1 MMNIRI
7 VMLHIIKY
15 RGIMKYDIFLWK
27 ELKLILSA
35 LLVIIL
41 VSCNKRNSTESIEGL
56 WISTEETSAK
66 FLHGTQKT
74 VLRISKDYDGR
85 YTARGVFLWNSS
97 YQSEWN
103 LVDLEYDHMTDSII
117 INDTDG
123 DSYKGMVDCKNMKIT
138 GAVHL
143 RNNIQDTLD
152 FIPAEKDLEAELFYP
167 RKPDKNGEIIYTY
180 KVPEHLDDGLET
192 ASISNSDLD
201 SASIIALVNDI
212 INQEYGRMESLLV
225 LKDNK
230 LIVEEYFYSYDRGR
244 LHHIHSCTKS
254 ITSLLLGIALEQ
266 HKDIQV
272 DQPLFSFF
280 PEYASLETNEKEQ
293 ITLEHCLTMTAGFQ
307 WDEFPKE
314 MYETD
319 DWFQYILSRP
329 MNSIPGDVFH
339 YNSGC
344 TILLGGVIS
353 LLVGK
358 NADLYAEEVL
368 FGPLGISEYIWE
380 THRNGTPQCGGGLQM
395 LPRDM
400 AKIGLLLLNDGR
412 WNNKQIVSKE
422 WILQSTKPRVP
433 ESEFLDYG
441 YQWWHRSKNNKKWW
455 EEPQTVSEEEH
466 DMSLALGWGG
476 QYIIV
481 AKDLNLVVITTASD
495 YKNDKANSKIPMVIE
510 EIIPK

>member
-1 MMNIRI
+1 MDNR
-7 VMLHIIKY
+7 LTK
-15 RGIMKYDIFLWK
+15 KWK

-35 LLVIIL
+35 LFVIVL
-41 VSCNKRNSTESIEGL
+41 VSCEKSSSTESIEGL

-74 VLRISKDYDGR
+74 VLRISKDHDGK
-85 YTARGVFLWNSS
+85 YIARGVFLWNGS

-103 LVDLEYDHMTDSII
+103 LVDLEYDNITDSII
-117 INDTDG
+117 INDKDG
-123 DSYKGMVDCKNMKIT
+123 DSYKGIVDCKNMKIT
-138 GAVHL
+138 GAVYL
-143 RNNIQDTLD
+143 RNNNQDTLD
-152 FIPAEKDLEAELFYP
+152 FIPAENDLEAELFYP
-167 RKPDKNGEIIYTY
+167 RKPDKNGKIIYTY
-180 KVPEHLDDGLET
+180 EVPEQLDDGLET
-192 ASISNSDLD
+192 ASIYSSDID

-280 PEYASLETNEKEQ
+280 PEYASLETKEKQQ
-293 ITLEHCLTMTAGFQ
+293 ITLDHALTMTAGFQ
-307 WDEFPKE
+307 WNEFPKE

-329 MNSIPGDVFH
+329 MNSIPGDEFH

-353 LLVGK
+353 FLVGK

-368 FGPLGISEYIWE
+368 FGPLGISKYIWDK
-380 THRNGTPQCGGGLQM
+380 HPNGTPQCGGGLQI

-455 EEPQTVSEEEH
+455 EEPQTVSDEEH

-510 EIIPK
+510 EIIPMTTNSK

>member
-1 MMNIRI
+1 MDNR
-7 VMLHIIKY
+7 LTK
-15 RGIMKYDIFLWK
+15 KWK
-27 ELKLILSA
+27 ELKLILPA
-35 LLVIIL
+35 LFVIVLI
-41 VSCNKRNSTESIEGL
+41 SCEKSSSTESIEGL
-56 WISTEETSAK
+56 WIATEETSVK
-66 FLHGTQKT
+66 FLHGTQKA
-74 VLRISKDYDGR
+74 VLRISKDHGGKYI
-85 YTARGVFLWNSS
+85 ARGVFLWNGC

-103 LVDLEYDHMTDSII
+103 LVDLEWDHMTDSLII
-117 INDTDG
+117 IDTDG
-123 DSYKGMVDCKNMKIT
+123 DSYRGRVDYEEMKIT

-143 RNNIQDTLD
+143 QNNTEDPLD

-167 RKPDKNGEIIYTY
+167 RKPDNNGKIIYTY
-180 KVPEHLDDGLET
+180 EVPEQLDDGLET
-192 ASISNSDLD
+192 ASINSSDID

-230 LIVEEYFYSYDRGR
+230 LIVEEYFYSYDRER

-266 HKDIQV
+266 HKDIQI
-272 DQPLFSFF
+272 DQPLFSLF
-280 PEYASLETNEKEQ
+280 PEYASLETKEKQQ
-293 ITLEHCLTMTAGFQ
+293 ITLEHALTMTAGFQ
-307 WDEFPKE
+307 WNEYPKE

-329 MNSIPGDVFH
+329 MNSIPGDEFH

-353 LLVGK
+353 SLEGK

-368 FGPLGISEYIWE
+368 FGPLGISKYIWDK
-380 THRNGTPQCGGGLQM
+380 HPNGTPQCGGGLQI

-466 DMSLALGWGG
+466 DLSLALGWGG

-510 EIIPK
+510 KIIPMTTNLR

>member
-1 MMNIRI
+1 MDNR
-7 VMLHIIKY
+7 LTKK
-15 RGIMKYDIFLWK
+15 RN
-27 ELKLILSA
+27 ELRLVLSA
-35 LLVIIL
+35 LFVIVL
-41 VSCNKRNSTESIEGL
+41 VSCEKSSSTESIEGL
-56 WISTEETSAK
+56 WIATEETSMK
-66 FLHGTQKT
+66 FLHGTQKA
-74 VLRISKDYDGR
+74 VLRISKDHDGK
-85 YTARGVFLWNSS
+85 YIARGVFLWNDC
-97 YQSEWN
+97 YQSEWT
-103 LVDLEYDHMTDSII
+103 LVDLELDNKTDSLI
-117 INDTDG
+117 INDMDG
-123 DSYKGMVDCKNMKIT
+123 DSYRARVDYEKMKIT

-143 RNNIQDTLD
+143 QNNTEDPLD
-152 FIPAEKDLEAELFYP
+152 FIPAEKNLEAELFYP
-167 RKPDKNGEIIYTY
+167 RKPDKWGKINYNYEM
-180 KVPEHLDDGLET
+180 PEQLDDGLQT
-192 ASISNSDLD
+192 ASIYDTDID
-201 SASIIALVNDI
+201 SASIIALVNEI
-212 INQEYGRMESLLV
+212 IKQEYGRMESLLV

-230 LIVEEYFYSYDRGR
+230 LIVEEYFYSYDRER

-266 HKDIQV
+266 HKEIQV

-280 PEYASLETNEKEQ
+280 PEYASLETEEKQQ
-293 ITLEHCLTMTAGFQ
+293 ITLEHALTMTAGFQ
-307 WDEFPKE
+307 WNEFPKE

-329 MNSIPGDVFH
+329 MNSIPGEEFH

-353 LLVGK
+353 FLEGK

-368 FGPLGISEYIWE
+368 FGPLGISTYIWDK
-380 THRNGTPQCGGGLQM
+380 HPNGTPQCGGGLQM

-412 WNNKQIVSKE
+412 WNNKQIVSEE

-455 EEPQTVSEEEH
+455 EEPQTFSEEEH

-510 EIIPK
+510 EIIPMTTNSR